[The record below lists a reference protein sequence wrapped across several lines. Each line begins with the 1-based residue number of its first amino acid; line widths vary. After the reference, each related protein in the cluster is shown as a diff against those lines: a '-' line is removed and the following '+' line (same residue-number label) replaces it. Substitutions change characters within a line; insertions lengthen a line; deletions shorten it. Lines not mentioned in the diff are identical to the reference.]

1 MKITLHIGSN
11 VSLNDFLTAAA
22 AGLRSVS
29 DEGEAVIAALEA
41 AVDRAPNPRDA
52 AVVVAALEAHGGNVS
67 ATARALG
74 VTRSTVRYR
83 AAKGAR
89 VDAARAADEWR
100 PGR

>member
-1 MKITLHIGSN
+1 MKITLFISSN
-11 VSLNDFLTAAA
+11 LSPNEFLAAAA

-41 AVDRAPNPRDA
+41 AVDRAPDPRNV
-52 AVVVAALEAHGGNVS
+52 AVVVAALEAHGGNIS

-74 VTRSTVRYR
+74 VSRSTVRYR
-83 AAKGAR
+83 AAKGAQIEATR
-89 VDAARAADEWR
+89 GADEWR